1 MKISNSR
8 LDTYRRCPRKYWWT
22 YVENIVT
29 RRDSV
34 PLIVGDA
41 VHRGLAAH
49 HAGKDEPEIVV
60 AAKEAFDEV
69 RTKGKWMEGEL
80 SDLAAQEEYA
90 RLVLRWY
97 REEYPTEVWEML
109 APEVQGHVPL
119 GDHEFYFRA
128 DGLVSWKGFVWVL
141 ENKTTSAFGDIYFK
155 RFRNDGQITSYMWSV
170 WKHGFDRPRG
180 TIINAIRKSKKLDR
194 ADFQRDFV
202 LRTEGQLEEYMQQVQ
217 HECDEIDKLLYNET
231 DNHYMWLMHTHECV
245 AFNRTCE
252 YLELCIKDR
261 LEMRAAFMDRE
272 PDYVDLG
279 GDKE

>member
-22 YVENIVT
+22 YVENLVT

-49 HAGKDEPEIVV
+49 YTAGKTDVEK
-60 AAKEAFDEV
+60 AAKGAFDEV
-69 RTKGKWMEGEL
+69 RAKGKWLEGEL
-80 SDLAAQEEYA
+80 SDLAAQEEYVKK
-90 RLVLRWY
+90 VLEWY
-97 REEYPTEVWEML
+97 KETYPTEEWTVL
-109 APEVQGHVPL
+109 APEVQGHAQL
-119 GDHEFYFRA
+119 GDHQFYFRT
-128 DGLVSWKGFVWVL
+128 DGLVSWSGFVWVL
-141 ENKTTSAFGDIYFK
+141 EHKTTSAFGDIFFK
-155 RFRNDGQITSYMWSV
+155 RFRNDGQISSYMWSV
-170 WKHGFDRPRG
+170 WKKGFDRPKG

-194 ADFQRDFV
+194 VDFAREVV
-202 LRTEGQLEEYMQQVQ
+202 LRTEGQLNEYMIQVEN
-217 HECDEIDKLLYNET
+217 ECDAIEELKPSDKY
-231 DNHYMWLMHTHECV
+231 YWIMHTHECV

-261 LEMRAAFMDRE
+261 PEMRASFMDRE

-279 GDKE
+279 GKE

>member
-8 LDTYRRCPRKYWWT
+8 LDTYRRCPRKYRWT

-49 HAGKDEPEIVV
+49 YTSKDIQPAIAG
-60 AAKEAFDEV
+60 AFDEV
-69 RTKGKWMEGEL
+69 RAKGKWMEGEL
-80 SDLAAQEEYA
+80 SDLAAQQEYTE
-90 RLVLRWY
+90 LILRWY
-97 REEYPTEVWEML
+97 KGKYPSEVWTIL

-119 GDHEFYFRA
+119 GDHQFFFRT
-128 DGLVSWKGFVWVL
+128 DGLVSWQGFVWVL
-141 ENKTTSAFGDIYFK
+141 EHKTASAFGDIFFK
-155 RFRNDGQITSYMWSV
+155 KFRNDGQVTAYMWGV
-170 WKHGFDRPRG
+170 WKHGFDRPKG

-194 ADFQRDFV
+194 ADFQRDIV
-202 LRTEGQLEEYMQQVQ
+202 LRTEEQLNNYMEQVQ
-217 HECDEIDKLLYNET
+217 WET
-231 DNHYMWLMHTHECV
+231 SQIAMLHKRFEDDPVAWIMHTHECV

-261 LEMRAAFMDRE
+261 PEMRASFMDRE
-272 PDYVDLG
+272 PDYVDKG
-279 GDKE
+279 GKE